1 MDIKDII
8 STGLLELYV
17 TGLATQEDIDTVEQW
32 AAEFPEVKKEISELE
47 RIMEAYALSVAIEP
61 DSSLKQK
68 ILSKLD
74 DNNLIQK
81 TNLYKTNTG
90 SNEISTFAF
99 DKEDDV
105 KVYSIPSYFKLAA
118 AACIALLLG
127 SLVAN
132 YILYNNSN
140 TDKSQNL
147 VFTQRY
153 DSVVFLRKTDSAAML
168 ALQQKLSDQ
177 NNNPSKNPNTFPK
190 PNNTTPSNQ
199 GTSDYA
205 NVAGDKYSVPVVL
218 KGTKKSPDALA
229 KIFWM
234 KNTGAVYVDAT
245 YLPQAPQ
252 GKQYQLWAIVNGAPV
267 DAGMIETANGTY
279 KIQKMKSFG
288 SAEAFAITLENTG
301 GSATPT
307 MEEMVVKSK
316 T

>member
-17 TGLATQEDIDTVEQW
+17 TGLANNEDVNTVEQW
-32 AAEFPEVKKEISELE
+32 SAQYPEVRKEIGELE

-68 ILSKLD
+68 ILAKLD
-74 DNNLIQK
+74 DNKLTQK
-81 TNLYKTNTG
+81 TNLYSTNRG
-90 SNEISTFAF
+90 GNEINILAF
-99 DKEDDV
+99 GKDNDA
-105 KVYSIPSYFKLAA
+105 KVYSMPSYFKLAA
-118 AACIALLLG
+118 AACIVLLLG

-132 YILYNNSN
+132 YILYNKYNS
-140 TDKSQNL
+140 DKSQSL
-147 VFTQRY
+147 VYTQRY
-153 DSVVFLRKTDSAAML
+153 DSVVNLRKTDSAVML
-168 ALQQKLSDQ
+168 ALQQKISER
-177 NNNPSKNPNTFPK
+177 NNNPLKNPNTFPQS
-190 PNNTTPSNQ
+190 NNITNANEGISE
-199 GTSDYA
+199 YA

-245 YLPQAPQ
+245 FLPHAPQ

-267 DAGMIETANGTY
+267 DAGMIKTDNSTY

-307 MEEMVVKSK
+307 MEDMVVKSK